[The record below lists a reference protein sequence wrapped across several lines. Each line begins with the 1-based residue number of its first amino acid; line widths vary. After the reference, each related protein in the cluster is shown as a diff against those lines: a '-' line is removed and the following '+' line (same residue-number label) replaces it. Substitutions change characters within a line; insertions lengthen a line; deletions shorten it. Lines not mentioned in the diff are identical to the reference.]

1 MSVDI
6 EIPSVFGKYSN
17 NKLDFKVEARTVG
30 EALHE
35 LGKQSPGL
43 KKLLFE
49 KEDKLS
55 RAFDIF
61 VNGESAYPETL
72 TKPVKDGDKLNI
84 VMLIYGG

>member
-30 EALHE
+30 EALRE

-43 KKLLFE
+43 KELLFE
-49 KEDKLS
+49 KGDELS

-72 TKPVKDGDKLNI
+72 TKPVKDGDRLNI

>member
-1 MSVDI
+1 MSVEI
-6 EIPSVFGKYSN
+6 VIPSIFARYSD
-17 NKLDFKVEARTVG
+17 NKLDFNVKARTVG
-30 EALHE
+30 EALRE

-43 KKLLFE
+43 KALLFE

-55 RAFDIF
+55 RSFDVF
-61 VNGESAYPETL
+61 VNGESTYPETL